1 MNINEVDVRNE
12 YLIVPKRLKFAGL
25 SKLGLIQERHNITC
39 LTLLQDDV
47 DEAVKQLLALKL
59 EYKTLTGKDYQPQ
72 GGGGGG
78 GGGGKKDK
86 KNKEKKGKGDKGK
99 DKKPPAAAA
108 AGANPTVKKETRLG
122 LEALKEENL
131 SEWYSQVSR

>member
-1 MNINEVDVRNE
+1 M
-12 YLIVPKRLKFAGL
+12 
-25 SKLGLIQERHNITC
+25 
-39 LTLLQDDV
+39 
-47 DEAVKQLLALKL
+47 KQLLTLKL

-72 GGGGGG
+72 GG

-99 DKKPPAAAA
+99 EKKPAAAA
-108 AGANPTVKKETRLG
+108 ASANPAVKKETRLG